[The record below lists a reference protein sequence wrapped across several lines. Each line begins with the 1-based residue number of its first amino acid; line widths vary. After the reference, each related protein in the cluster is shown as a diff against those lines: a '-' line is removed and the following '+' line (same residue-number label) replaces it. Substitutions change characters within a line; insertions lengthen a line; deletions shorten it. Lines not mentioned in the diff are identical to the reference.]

1 MKKEL
6 ILRRLDL
13 SSIEMVKAFFAD
25 VFTNEPWND
34 DWSDKDQ
41 LHNYILDLTGQSYS
55 LTLGLFEGEEM
66 VGLSMGYIKHWF
78 RGTEYMIDEFCIS
91 RTRQHQGLGTKFM
104 QEIEKYIKSIGLKQI
119 FLQTDRNVPA
129 YEFYKKNGFIELQG
143 HVSFAKELKG

>member
-13 SSIEMVKAFFAD
+13 SSIEMVEAFFAD

>member
-1 MKKEL
+1 
-6 ILRRLDL
+6 
-13 SSIEMVKAFFAD
+13 MVKAFFAD

-129 YEFYKKNGFIELQG
+129 YEFYKKTDSSNCRDMFRLQK
-143 HVSFAKELKG
+143 S

>member
-1 MKKEL
+1 
-6 ILRRLDL
+6 
-13 SSIEMVKAFFAD
+13 MVEAFFAD

-143 HVSFAKELKG
+143 HVSVAKELKG

>member
-1 MKKEL
+1 
-6 ILRRLDL
+6 
-13 SSIEMVKAFFAD
+13 MVKAFFAD